1 MSYLDTRVGVYL
13 YGKNKKTGK
22 DYYQLSEKR
31 SVPLGELLKS
41 GESRHLIRQYR
52 RTRKYDIKKQIASY
66 TPAGFYPE
74 KRTKTTT
81 PQQQTGLVQIDIDGK
96 SNPREDWVLYRDYL
110 FREYPFIAVAA
121 ISCGGEGIYL
131 LINTTGFENYDGHY
145 FAAVKL
151 FSEREELVI
160 DTAVS
165 SSNEV
170 RFLSLPEDCLIRED
184 ADVFT
189 EVTVKPKNE
198 YENATQEGD
207 GALIEVPKAQRGKMQ
222 RENVVRF
229 ITANIHNGVPIN
241 EVKVYLTQ
249 HCEDYMS
256 RDSHMYGN
264 AEGYCDLAD
273 DLYNRYADQ
282 FNQAIEKGRKATLTR
297 AAGGGSSKAA
307 IVHPATQE
315 REKAMRDSEKLR
327 TAIDWVQSRCVYD
340 VIGDQY
346 VTTEGTTNPDKE
358 YAAYNKLSDDMTF
371 IERHFF
377 VTAFATGDI
386 ERVNSIKRW
395 GQSLPEWDKK
405 DHIRKLAG
413 YMPAEDPAQA
423 ELFLK
428 GWLIRTFI
436 QAVNPEDRDET
447 SIVNRWFLILHQH
460 KEESGKSS
468 FLQWLAPRLEW
479 VKLSGLEENKDG
491 YSAMAKYML
500 VLDEELAGLGS
511 FRYNERLKAMV
522 STSKVD
528 VRPPYM
534 KADISM
540 PRVASFCGSTNNDKI
555 FSPTESNTRFLVIPL
570 KDFDF
575 EWKQYVKNVD
585 RAQLWAQVK
594 HLATT
599 DWLDSNDAAIK
610 NYRNEINQTLL
621 KDSEERYVVETYLER
636 TDDGTIMQTEQIAEQ
651 LRETFNYTKINLI
664 TLGQSLRKL
673 YGERVNGYVNGGRR
687 KGYPVRFKKGES
699 GSESIARLSPR
710 EDDFGPRSVLTRAGL
725 AKRKARLSH

>member
-405 DHIRKLAG
+405 DHIRKLAS
-413 YMPAEDPAQA
+413 YVPAVDPVQA

-428 GWLIRTFI
+428 GWLQRVFI